1 MKSKHHS
8 GNDPGTAGSRRG
20 NDKSHGSVG
29 LKGCHS
35 VGDPLSENISAQAFS
50 QVMKF
55 AELSG
60 FTADQSAHRYH
71 RIFDGGKSS
80 ILHDLQNTVHALVHD
95 FSSGFTEKD
104 LTLAHYFGNR
114 KLFFLAE
121 SKKFLGIFEIHKTHP
136 PFPYI

>member
-1 MKSKHHS
+1 
-8 GNDPGTAGSRRG
+8 
-20 NDKSHGSVG
+20 
-29 LKGCHS
+29 
-35 VGDPLSENISAQAFS
+35 
-50 QVMKF
+50 MKF
-55 AELSG
+55 TESSG

-71 RIFDGGKSS
+71 GIFDRGKSS
-80 ILHDLQNTVHALVHD
+80 VLHDLQNTVHALVHD

-121 SKKFLGIFEIHKTHP
+121 SKEFPGIFEIHKTHP

>member
-1 MKSKHHS
+1 
-8 GNDPGTAGSRRG
+8 
-20 NDKSHGSVG
+20 
-29 LKGCHS
+29 
-35 VGDPLSENISAQAFS
+35 
-50 QVMKF
+50 MKF

-114 KLFFLAE
+114 KLFSWQRARSSLAFLK
-121 SKKFLGIFEIHKTHP
+121 SIKHILL
-136 PFPYI
+136 FPTSEQP